1 MACQRR
7 FRFFVSA
14 LIVLI
19 ANPLAA
25 QEMDVTHQ
33 HLSLHSEL
41 VWQNVR
47 DDRQLVDGA
56 KPSYSIKHQLS
67 VVCLKPGESIEFL
80 VPENELV
87 RALLCEGND
96 AFDQP
101 ISMWIS
107 DGSGAYRRHSPVMS
121 QDGRSLVIAT
131 GVPTLSIARIL
142 CEETS
147 PCPVT
152 VALFTSRRASPRLLD
167 QYRCEFLDH
176 S

>member
-101 ISMWIS
+101 ISMWINDF
-107 DGSGAYRRHSPVMS
+107 DGNSFVDKILTMERNGKDMPITPKR
-121 QDGRSLVIAT
+121 DLVDQIISIKKQGIKHTDYAT
-131 GVPTLSIARIL
+131 KSIQ
-142 CEETS
+142 E
-147 PCPVT
+147 
-152 VALFTSRRASPRLLD
+152 LLPK
-167 QYRCEFLDH
+167 EFQL
-176 S
+176 